1 MSEPILKAEHLG
13 ITFGGLKAVSDFNM
27 TINSGELVG
36 LIGPNGAGKTT
47 VFNLLTGVYQP
58 TEGEFFLDGERM
70 NGKKTYQVVRA
81 GIARTFQNIRLFGQ
95 MTVEENVLV
104 AFNESFS
111 YHMGGAIF
119 RTPKF
124 WKQEREMH
132 AKAIDLLKI
141 FGLEGLAETE
151 AANLP
156 YGAQRKLE
164 IARALATGMKL
175 LLLDEPAAGMNPT
188 ETEDL
193 LNCINTIRDRFGIA
207 ILLIEH
213 DMSLVMNVCQ
223 RIQVLDYG
231 RTIAARAGRDRQQPA
246 GHLRI
251 PGFRRR
257 YRQRR
262 CQARKRGSLML
273 EVKNLSVSYGAIEA
287 VKDISFTVNDGEIVS
302 LIGANGAGKTTTLHT
317 ITGLVPAKSGS
328 MMYNGVDLLKTHN
341 NKIVTLGMAHI
352 PEGRHV
358 FTRMS
363 VEENLEMGAF
373 SLKDQS
379 DLKKDLD
386 MVYGLFPRLKER
398 RNQKAGTLSGG
409 EQQMLAMGR
418 ALMSHPKTILMDEP
432 SMGLSP
438 KLVKEIFSIIR
449 KLHEQGITILLV
461 EQNAKMALSIADRA
475 YVLETGRITM
485 EGDAKE
491 LLNNEQVRKAYLGA

>member
-207 ILLIEH
+207 ILLIHHLRKETA
-213 DMSLVMNVCQ
+213 DDVFNRISGTTAISGAVDSSFTLVEDRRGSGKAKLSC
-223 RIQVLDYG
+223 I
-231 RTIAARAGRDRQQPA
+231 GRDIEYRELSLERNVENVWEMVADSRTQPELLGDRITYLVSELMRDRTKFIGTPTELSEKIDPVGMERISPKKVSRLILQNLDALSKIGISGMVRRSNGKRLIELRRAESDDAQGVPVVAPVDPVGALCGDLREIA
-246 GHLRI
+246 GH
-251 PGFRRR
+251 
-257 YRQRR
+257 
-262 CQARKRGSLML
+262 
-273 EVKNLSVSYGAIEA
+273 
-287 VKDISFTVNDGEIVS
+287 GE
-302 LIGANGAGKTTTLHT
+302 
-317 ITGLVPAKSGS
+317 
-328 MMYNGVDLLKTHN
+328 
-341 NKIVTLGMAHI
+341 
-352 PEGRHV
+352 
-358 FTRMS
+358 
-363 VEENLEMGAF
+363 
-373 SLKDQS
+373 
-379 DLKKDLD
+379 
-386 MVYGLFPRLKER
+386 
-398 RNQKAGTLSGG
+398 
-409 EQQMLAMGR
+409 
-418 ALMSHPKTILMDEP
+418 
-432 SMGLSP
+432 
-438 KLVKEIFSIIR
+438 
-449 KLHEQGITILLV
+449 
-461 EQNAKMALSIADRA
+461 
-475 YVLETGRITM
+475 
-485 EGDAKE
+485 
-491 LLNNEQVRKAYLGA
+491 